1 MNVSRRNEKTYEQ
14 PTPECPT
21 VNNIENTHMAEINI
35 FKTLIRIM
43 KQSYKIPDKLLD
55 DQKKIILSKQ
65 LIREIISQLLHIPEH
80 DIINNSSALSEEGCC
95 GFSSLIEDIDDIKIK
110 IQSGSTCCY
119 RSFEIFYNEM
129 YNKIPEEYNISL
141 NKVINVRSN

>member
-1 MNVSRRNEKTYEQ
+1 MNSSMNVNRNVIQ
-14 PTPECPT
+14 RSECPSE
-21 VNNIENTHMAEINI
+21 VPICPNEINI
-35 FKTLIRIM
+35 FKTLLRIM

-65 LIREIISQLLHIPEH
+65 LVREIISQLLNIPEH
-80 DIINNSSALSEEGCC
+80 DITIYSSASSEEGCC
-95 GFSSLIEDIDDIKIK
+95 GFSTLIEEVEDIKIK
-110 IQSGSTCCY
+110 VQSGSTCCY